1 MADDRERRIIMTRDV
16 ARRWILK
23 QAAAEFRFKV
33 YGAGSIKRLPNLMK
47 DLRDG
52 KVAMVG
58 VDSVPDLGIKEDF
71 DSLEFWSGDREK
83 LSKLHTWFE
92 KRGYETTGVW

>member
-1 MADDRERRIIMTRDV
+1 MTRAV

-33 YGAGSIKRLPNLMK
+33 YGAGGISRLPSLMK

-52 KVAMVG
+52 KVAMES
-58 VDSVPDLGIKEDF
+58 VDSIPDLGIKEDF
-71 DSLEFWSGDREK
+71 DSLEFWSGDRTK
-83 LSKLHTWFE
+83 LSKLQYWFE

>member
-1 MADDRERRIIMTRDV
+1 MANDRERRIIMTRKV

-33 YGAGSIKRLPNLMK
+33 YGAGGIRHLPNLMK

-52 KVAMVG
+52 KVAMEN
-58 VDSVPDLGIKEDF
+58 VDLIPDLGIKEGF
-71 DSLEFWSGDREK
+71 DSLEFWSGSREK
-83 LSKLHTWFE
+83 LSKLHIWFE
-92 KRGYETTGVW
+92 TRGYETTGVW